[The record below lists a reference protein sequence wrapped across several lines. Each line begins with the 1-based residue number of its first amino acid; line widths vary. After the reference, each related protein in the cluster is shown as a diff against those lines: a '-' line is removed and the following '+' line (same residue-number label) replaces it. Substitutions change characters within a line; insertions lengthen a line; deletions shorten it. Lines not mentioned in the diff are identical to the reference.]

1 MTGDVLAF
9 LGGHPG
15 RIALFEAVEEAV
27 TALGES
33 TLEVKKSQ
41 VSWKNPRLF
50 AMVSLPPMAGRR
62 KAGDLM
68 LTLGLGERLDSPRV
82 FQAVEPYPGRW
93 THHILLPRPEE
104 VDGDVRDWLA
114 QAYRFAREKGRRHRT
129 GLSPDRGAPS
139 GRLPAGDWLPARGRS
154 PSGGKD
160 HFFFCGKRNGPSP
173 QRKRGAAKTAASGFR
188 MTGRTPSG
196 RYGLPLWNREKS
208 AALSTRRLRVPLS
221 GPGWSGA
228 SLRRRWSG
236 RVVWGAMTR
245 HATTA
250 LCRESGTSRRPQDRT
265 TVCPC
270 SPMAWP

>member
-93 THHILLPRPEE
+93 THHILLSRPEE

-114 QAYRFAREKGRRHRT
+114 QAYRFAREKGRRRRT
-129 GLSPDRGAPS
+129 GLSPD
-139 GRLPAGDWLPARGRS
+139 
-154 PSGGKD
+154 
-160 HFFFCGKRNGPSP
+160 
-173 QRKRGAAKTAASGFR
+173 
-188 MTGRTPSG
+188 
-196 RYGLPLWNREKS
+196 
-208 AALSTRRLRVPLS
+208 
-221 GPGWSGA
+221 
-228 SLRRRWSG
+228 
-236 RVVWGAMTR
+236 
-245 HATTA
+245 
-250 LCRESGTSRRPQDRT
+250 
-265 TVCPC
+265 
-270 SPMAWP
+270 